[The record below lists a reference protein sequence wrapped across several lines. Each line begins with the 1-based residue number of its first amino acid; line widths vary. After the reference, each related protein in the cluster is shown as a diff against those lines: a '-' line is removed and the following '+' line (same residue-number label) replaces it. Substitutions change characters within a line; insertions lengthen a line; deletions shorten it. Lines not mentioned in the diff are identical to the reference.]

1 MPGAP
6 SDPAPTN
13 DARVSQVSSA
23 WNLLDT
29 PLAVHRGNG
38 SMPPSSNSLIDA
50 PPPTAFKSR
59 TTPTSAR

>member
-29 PLAVHRGNG
+29 P
-38 SMPPSSNSLIDA
+38 P
-50 PPPTAFKSR
+50 
-59 TTPTSAR
+59 